1 MREEIIGSVREAAA
15 ISCHVMGAGA
25 LGSSLG
31 AAFSS
36 YRSSRP
42 APAQKER
49 ALSAEM
55 RLRSFKSAQI
65 FSGSVTPVASTY
77 SATRTLYSSA
87 MPSLEN
93 TSWGTGMASPCSS
106 FKR

>member
-1 MREEIIGSVREAAA
+1 MGSVRDAAA
-15 ISCHVMGAGA
+15 ISAHVMGAGA
-25 LGSSLG
+25 LGSSPG

-36 YRSSRP
+36 NRSSSP
-42 APAQKER
+42 APAQNAS
-49 ALSAEM
+49 ALSALIL
-55 RLRSFKSAQI
+55 LRSLRSAQI

-87 MPSLEN
+87 MPSFAN
-93 TSWGTGMASPCSS
+93 TSWGTAMVSPFHS

>member
-1 MREEIIGSVREAAA
+1 MGSVRLAAA
-15 ISCHVMGAGA
+15 ISAQVMGAGA
-25 LGSSLG
+25 LGSSPG

-49 ALSAEM
+49 ALSALM
-55 RLRSFKSAQI
+55 RLRNLRSAQI
-65 FSGSVTPVASTY
+65 LSGSVMPVASTY
-77 SATRTLYSSA
+77 RATRTLYSSA

-93 TSWGTGMASPCSS
+93 TSCGTAMVSPLSS